1 MRFKVVKEGGIQQHR
16 RYSYSMHT
24 ILDHY
29 YFAPLVGKSLP
40 ISSQG
45 KPIGELKLDAVEVL
59 PKHNRHQGEEIRVQ
73 PFSLLFTSVPELR
86 MHQGMLDFMLG
97 DGRTESIFIV
107 PLGPDSDK
115 RWKYEAVFN

>member
-1 MRFKVVKEGGIQQHR
+1 VRLKVVNEGGIQRHR

-24 ILDHY
+24 VLDHD

-59 PKHNRHQGEEIRVQ
+59 PKHNRHQGDDIRVQ

-86 MHQGMLDFMLG
+86 MNQGMVEVSLEG
-97 DGRTESIFIV
+97 DRVESIFIV
-107 PLGPDSDK
+107 PLGSDPDR